1 MIWTDSHPKGPVA
14 REPLMEGTHGGQEAK
29 ESGHVECGLQSVLQE
44 HDLKAP
50 LPPIR
55 PSS

>member
-1 MIWTDSHPKGPVA
+1 MIWTDSCFWACVS
-14 REPLMEGTHGGQEAK
+14 GQEAK
-29 ESGHVECGLQSVLQE
+29 ESGHIECEAQSVLQE
-44 HDLKAP
+44 HDLKAQ